1 MKHIFHSSQWQWYEL
16 NLNDGNI
23 EEKVPNTDTI
33 CKEWL
38 KNLSKDQTN
47 AIDMDTG
54 TEGKEAF
61 WGSLVYVQ
69 SAKEEEDKSVFH
81 FYLTR
86 EQLITVDIDFLKL
99 DHVNVKAM
107 REKMHEAQNPIEG
120 FLVLVS
126 HITSHFLKKIDAFE
140 LELHDLFWKIKK
152 RNNIKIL
159 DQVAR
164 ADQELLIWKNLIVPA
179 MEIRMALK
187 EAFGEEVTGGKQY
200 KLAKNRLERAM
211 FLVRAYEEEIDSL
224 LDFESLVSAHRGNEI
239 TKTLTVITTLFAPA
253 TVLGAVWGMNFKHM
267 PELEWKLGYLFAGG
281 LMVISTLAIYC
292 YLRRKGWMGDILSTK
307 SKKSFFQ

>member
-1 MKHIFHSSQWQWYEL
+1 MKHTFHSSRWKWYEL
-16 NLNDGNI
+16 NLDDGNI
-23 EEKVPNTDTI
+23 EEKVPNMDTI

-61 WGSLVYVQ
+61 WGSLVYMQ

-86 EQLITVDIDFLKL
+86 EQLITANIDFLKL

-107 REKMHEAQNPIEG
+107 RGKMHEAQNPIEG

-140 LELHDLFWKIKK
+140 LELHDLFWKIKE

-159 DQVAR
+159 DRVAR

-179 MEIRMALK
+179 VEIRMALK
-187 EAFGEEVTGGKQY
+187 EAFGEEVTEGKQY

-224 LDFESLVSAHRGNEI
+224 LDFENLVSAHRGNEI

-253 TVLGAVWGMNFKHM
+253 TVLGAVWGMNFKYM

-281 LMVISTLAIYC
+281 LMVISTLAIYF